1 MYFFSWH
8 ITGLVHVSEMSA
20 SRVEN
25 ASEIVD
31 VGEKVWIKVI
41 GREVNTHSQIHRKLL
56 CVKIA
61 GWLTAALF
69 TDSWR

>member
-1 MYFFSWH
+1 M
-8 ITGLVHVSEMSA
+8 SEMSA

-31 VGEKVWIKVI
+31 VGEQVWIKVI
-41 GREVNTHSQIHRKLL
+41 GREVNIHSHIHRKLL
-56 CVKIA
+56 SVKFA

-69 TDSWR
+69 TDSW

>member
-1 MYFFSWH
+1 M
-8 ITGLVHVSEMSA
+8 SEMSA

-41 GREVNTHSQIHRKLL
+41 GREVNIHSQIHRKLL
-56 CVKIA
+56 LVNCA
-61 GWLTAALF
+61 GG
-69 TDSWR
+69 

>member
-1 MYFFSWH
+1 M
-8 ITGLVHVSEMSA
+8 SEMSA

-31 VGEKVWIKVI
+31 VGEQVWIKVI
-41 GREVNTHSQIHRKLL
+41 GREVSAHVHGKLL
-56 CVKIA
+56 SVTFA

-69 TDSWR
+69 ADAWR